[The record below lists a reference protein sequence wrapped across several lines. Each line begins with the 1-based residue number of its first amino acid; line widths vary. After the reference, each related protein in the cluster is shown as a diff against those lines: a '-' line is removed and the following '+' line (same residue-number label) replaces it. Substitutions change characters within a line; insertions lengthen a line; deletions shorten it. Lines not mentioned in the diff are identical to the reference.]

1 MNAEVD
7 KLDINKLPDVPTDL
21 NNKKTKVDDLDVG
34 KLKTVPTDSKKL
46 VSKDIFK
53 GTKLNKLNI
62 KVNDFGKKSWWVYFN
77 SVKSIQHK

>member
-1 MNAEVD
+1 M
-7 KLDINKLPDVPTDL
+7 PDVPTDL

-34 KLKTVPTDSKKL
+34 KLKTVPIDLKKL
-46 VSKDIFK
+46 SNVVSRDIFK